1 MARKKIGLFM
11 SEITQFFQTS
21 CGKAII
27 DLASLRDSDVII
39 FSSYGSY
46 SSPYGRSLLSE
57 IAMKNMIYLPDYT
70 KLDAII
76 AMPNSFDI
84 QGMES
89 EFYDLIRATA
99 TCPVICLQSGQP
111 DFYTISIEN
120 KEAMYL
126 MTRHFIEEHNFTDIC
141 YMSGPLDHKDSPAR
155 LEGFMAAMNEAGL
168 TVESNSIYEGNYWM
182 NRGAAAVDHFM
193 KGRINYPQAIIC
205 ANDYM
210 GISITEELRKRGMR
224 VPQDVCVCGF
234 DGIREG
240 EYARPSLTTVSFRP
254 ERFAEAAF
262 EILDDIE
269 AGKWPSLKHTVP
281 NEFIFR
287 ASCGCGCQVLSG
299 NIGDIYRRLT
309 AKENLLREAG
319 RISSDYQSAPDFDS
333 VLSVSNYYFRT
344 LGCDTG
350 YLCYCDESD
359 PKFSSVEQ
367 EYPFTDKMVLLQI
380 MRAGQRQKAEFVG
393 EYFDRTDILPASV
406 FDTEEPGAY
415 IVLPLFFKNK
425 IYGYLVLKPE
435 QDQWPNELAYNY
447 ITTLSSAIENCY
459 YSKHF
464 SEFAEIRKI
473 ARSDELTGLYN
484 RRGFEH
490 ALQELLSGENGARII
505 NIVSIDMDNLKTIND
520 VHGHAEGDFALTHLA
535 DTLKSCLKGDE
546 FCARFGG
553 DEFSAVL
560 VSENLGRAEEF
571 TEEFLGKMDE
581 VSNSSGK
588 PYPIHASIGISELLG
603 WETNNI
609 VYSMK
614 EADERMYQFKRDYK
628 ANRP

>member
-1 MARKKIGLFM
+1 M
-11 SEITQFFQTS
+11 
-21 CGKAII
+21 
-27 DLASLRDSDVII
+27 
-39 FSSYGSY
+39 
-46 SSPYGRSLLSE
+46 
-57 IAMKNMIYLPDYT
+57 
-70 KLDAII
+70 
-76 AMPNSFDI
+76 
-84 QGMES
+84 
-89 EFYDLIRATA
+89 
-99 TCPVICLQSGQP
+99 
-111 DFYTISIEN
+111 
-120 KEAMYL
+120 
-126 MTRHFIEEHNFTDIC
+126 
-141 YMSGPLDHKDSPAR
+141 
-155 LEGFMAAMNEAGL
+155 
-168 TVESNSIYEGNYWM
+168 
-182 NRGAAAVDHFM
+182 
-193 KGRINYPQAIIC
+193 
-205 ANDYM
+205 
-210 GISITEELRKRGMR
+210 
-224 VPQDVCVCGF
+224 
-234 DGIREG
+234 
-240 EYARPSLTTVSFRP
+240 
-254 ERFAEAAF
+254 
-262 EILDDIE
+262 
-269 AGKWPSLKHTVP
+269 
-281 NEFIFR
+281 
-287 ASCGCGCQVLSG
+287 
-299 NIGDIYRRLT
+299 
-309 AKENLLREAG
+309 
-319 RISSDYQSAPDFDS
+319 
-333 VLSVSNYYFRT
+333 LSVSNYYFRT

-380 MRAGQRQKAEFVG
+380 MRARQRQKAEFVG

-571 TEEFLGKMDE
+571 TDEFLGKMDE

-609 VYSMK
+609 VSSMK
-614 EADERMYQFKRDYK
+614 EADDRMYQFKRDYK
-628 ANRP
+628 ANRS